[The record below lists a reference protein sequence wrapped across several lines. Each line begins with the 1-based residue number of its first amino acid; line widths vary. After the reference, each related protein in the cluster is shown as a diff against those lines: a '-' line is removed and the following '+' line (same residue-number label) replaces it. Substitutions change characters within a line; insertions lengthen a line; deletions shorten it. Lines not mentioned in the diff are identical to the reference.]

1 MIAHIVPNAVNT
13 SVTSCVMSN
22 CDKTS
27 ANDSPSIDSG
37 ESGMTLGVG
46 VGVAVGVGVGDGVA
60 VGPKVMIGL
69 GLHRFHLF
77 G

>member
-1 MIAHIVPNAVNT
+1 MPNAVNT

-27 ANDSPSIDSG
+27 ATDSPPIDSG
-37 ESGMTLGVG
+37 DPGMALGVG

-60 VGPKVMIGL
+60 MGPKLMIGL
-69 GLHRFHLF
+69 GVA
-77 G
+77 